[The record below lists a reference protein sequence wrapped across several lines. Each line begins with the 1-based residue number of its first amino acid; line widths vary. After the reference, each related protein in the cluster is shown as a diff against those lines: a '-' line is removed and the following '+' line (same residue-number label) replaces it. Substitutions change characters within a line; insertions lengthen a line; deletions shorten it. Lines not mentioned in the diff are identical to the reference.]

1 MTVQYSHNDV
11 KFMLIHS
18 ATNEN
23 KHTASQNVHMDNGY
37 KDKIMHT
44 PENFPVS

>member
-1 MTVQYSHNDV
+1 
-11 KFMLIHS
+11 MLIHS

-23 KHTASQNVHMDNGY
+23 KHTQWATGNSGSVCMGINGY

>member
-1 MTVQYSHNDV
+1 
-11 KFMLIHS
+11 MLIHS

-23 KHTASQNVHMDNGY
+23 KHTASQSVCMDNGY